1 MDTRITQT
9 NKGSRHGLH
18 HLPLQDQYKGYGK
31 AIRKMIADCLQKDPT
46 KRPTA
51 SELLK
56 HPFFKRA
63 KDKKYLQSVLLQGG
77 PSIEERVSKVRS
89 SCRVGVVGVVVK
101 EDEVNSLT
109 P

>member
-1 MDTRITQT
+1 MQKVDTF
-9 NKGSRHGLH
+9 LH
-18 HLPLQDQYKGYGK
+18 FIPLQDQYKGYSK

-56 HPFFKRA
+56 HPFFRRA

-77 PSIEERVSKVRS
+77 PSIEERVAK
-89 SCRVGVVGVVVK
+89 VGVLCSVSW
-101 EDEVNSLT
+101 EV
-109 P
+109 